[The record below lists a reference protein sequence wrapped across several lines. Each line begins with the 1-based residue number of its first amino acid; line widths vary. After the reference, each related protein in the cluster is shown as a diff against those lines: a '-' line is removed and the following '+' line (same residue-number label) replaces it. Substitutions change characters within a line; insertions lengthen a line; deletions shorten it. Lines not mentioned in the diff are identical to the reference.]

1 LLGIGTCYL
10 QGDHLR
16 YHEHAQRKHVCS
28 PCWTNSSLVTTLQGI
43 LAADVA
49 EGFATVSPLIDWRL
63 KLNRTPLGS
72 SSSSSSASLANCCG
86 ANSSIPLLQMSE
98 RALRGG
104 QPLQPST
111 AMEEADDTLEEE
123 EEEEQ
128 RQQQQQQERLQLRL
142 RQQQIRQQQLH
153 RELVLAAEHS

>member
-1 LLGIGTCYL
+1 
-10 QGDHLR
+10 
-16 YHEHAQRKHVCS
+16 
-28 PCWTNSSLVTTLQGI
+28 
-43 LAADVA
+43 
-49 EGFATVSPLIDWRL
+49 
-63 KLNRTPLGS
+63 
-72 SSSSSSASLANCCG
+72 
-86 ANSSIPLLQMSE
+86 MSE